1 MSANSKPH
9 DAGGRDDTFSLK
21 SQQKKYDVPIIH
33 CEAPII
39 ERPLTGGAHT
49 RYILQLTGAL
59 LRSVMCESETIQHY
73 LLRNVTSETIQHY
86 LGKRNLPLPPHEVH
100 VHACLYLSN
109 AWGNPFALT

>member
-39 ERPLTGGAHT
+39 ERPLTGGARFSLLE
-49 RYILQLTGAL
+49 RYCAT
-59 LRSVMCESETIQHY
+59 CESETIQHY